1 MLLKERKEIEKLC
14 DTLSDEELEK
24 LYYDTLFL
32 SLGSQCDD
40 MYDLGYDIQDI
51 IERQKY
57 EKFIAQKSDLIGGI
71 CDKRGIQLFV

>member
-1 MLLKERKEIEKLC
+1 M
-14 DTLSDEELEK
+14 
-24 LYYDTLFL
+24 

-40 MYDLGYDIQDI
+40 MFDLGYDIRDI